1 MDTANKKTLA
11 VRIIIFSLIIIAIV
25 VLMRVV
31 VRATKTAGTYDNFAQ
46 CLVENGTKFYGAF
59 WCPHCQQQEQW
70 LSASRQKLAREGLYV
85 ECSTSDTR
93 GQTPACKEKGIESY
107 PTWIYKDGTRDVG
120 EQSLAKLSQKTGCVL
135 PGAAAANAADT
146 SGASLGGTTS
156 SSAVTK

>member
-1 MDTANKKTLA
+1 MDTANKKTLTA
-11 VRIIIFSLIIIAIV
+11 RIIIFALIIIAIV

-46 CLVENGTKFYGAF
+46 CLVTNGTKFYGAF

-70 LSASRQKLAREGLYV
+70 LDASRQKLANEGLYT
-85 ECSTSDTR
+85 ECSTADTR
-93 GQTPACKEKGIESY
+93 GQTQVCIDKGIQSY

-120 EQSLAKLSQKTGCVL
+120 EQSLAKLSQKTGCAL
-135 PGAAAANAADT
+135 PGAAAANASDT